1 MDPTLSSPL
10 PCYCPLT
17 STVAEQAKAA
27 ELAKAEAEDALIDAQ
42 AAAEAD
48 AATAQAAQEAQEAT
62 HLRGLRVQLEADAA
76 ALEERALRAE
86 GEKAAA
92 QAEAGA
98 LREAAAAAQA
108 ADAAALKETAA
119 AAAAALGA
127 VQAEAAGAKLAEQA
141 ARGEGKDAKERCATL
156 ISSNSKL
163 QESVAELGAQL
174 SEGRTRLSGLIKE
187 NAALQV
193 PACTVHGCSV
203 CSCLLSLP
211 CLCAVTPA
219 VCPAVYLQRAYR
231 RERGAAG
238 GADSRRRRRRRR
250 RRSDFD
256 GLDALCCVR
265 LVCALRA
272 VESSMHH
279 TLARESWVEIGR
291 GDVPGLLDFE
301 RHEDVSVRPGGSSSV
316 CAEHVALRMRSS
328 QRHHRVD
335 FRDRARRFQQGAV
348 DGDGALEK
356 RHVAHPD
363 AVRYAD
369 RTRRHEREDD
379 VKLRRDRLVVGGPVA
394 SVHRGA
400 VVVCAPERVL

>member
-141 ARGEGKDAKERCATL
+141 ARGEGEDAKERCATL
-156 ISSNSKL
+156 VSSNSKL
-163 QESVAELGAQL
+163 QESVSELGAQL

-250 RRSDFD
+250 RRRSGRRRWRRGRGGAEESEGGAEGGQEEVHQGLQNCGRRDQWAEGKGHFSTGAGGRDLQSGGD
-256 GLDALCCVR
+256 GIDRITGAGAGGESAGAGEGTLL
-265 LVCALRA
+265 LWSA
-272 VESSMHH
+272 VDH
-279 TLARESWVEIGR
+279 TLPYPLPCCGPLTS
-291 GDVPGLLDFE
+291 LLRWSRRASGCDL
-301 RHEDVSVRPGGSSSV
+301 
-316 CAEHVALRMRSS
+316 LRLRW
-328 QRHHRVD
+328 
-335 FRDRARRFQQGAV
+335 RR
-348 DGDGALEK
+348 
-356 RHVAHPD
+356 
-363 AVRYAD
+363 
-369 RTRRHEREDD
+369 
-379 VKLRRDRLVVGGPVA
+379 
-394 SVHRGA
+394 
-400 VVVCAPERVL
+400 